1 MPARLMRRT
10 FSCRPSTASRL
21 RGTLRI
27 LILHFKNFSS
37 LMKSTLT
44 ASALLCLITA
54 QPLIAA
60 PSEILSF
67 EGISPRI
74 RKYNPKLAAARF
86 RIDEA
91 IGLAKQ
97 SGRLSNPSLDTG
109 ISNNPRTNEGS
120 LEIGFTQKF
129 PLTRRLGIEKEISG
143 TEIQAAEAEVKN
155 VERLLIAE
163 ARKEFVM
170 AVAIRDRKNLL
181 KQQQDLATELANFIA
196 TKSKQGEI
204 SPLDAAQAKLASFK
218 LTSQERQLITE
229 ETAIL
234 GKLRPLL
241 GIAPEASITLS
252 GYPSILPVSNDT
264 TLQRPDLT
272 SAKLQVRAAESGIKL
287 EQANRRED
295 IELSL
300 FAAGER
306 NEDAPNGMANESIF
320 GFKASIPLPFWNDNQ
335 GHIDAATA
343 RRNRKHQEVKTL
355 ANQIEHEAQTA
366 LTEIRQWTAL
376 LGELNEKLL
385 PLAKEQSD
393 LLEKAY
399 QEGQA
404 DLQSVLNS
412 RHQILELLST
422 QIDATRELHLA
433 NIRHQAARGAGF

>member
-1 MPARLMRRT
+1 
-10 FSCRPSTASRL
+10 
-21 RGTLRI
+21 
-27 LILHFKNFSS
+27 
-37 LMKSTLT
+37 MKSTLT

-67 EGISPRI
+67 EGISPRV
-74 RKYNPKLAAARF
+74 RKYNPELAAARF

-120 LEIGFTQKF
+120 VEIGFTQKF

-143 TEIQAAEAEVKN
+143 TEIQAAEAEVEN
-155 VERLLIAE
+155 VARLLVAE
-163 ARKEFVM
+163 ARQEFVKIL
-170 AVAIRDRKNLL
+170 AIRDRKNLL
-181 KQQQDLATELANFIA
+181 KQQQDLAAELANFIA
-196 TKSKQGEI
+196 AKSKQGES
-204 SPLDAAQAKLASFK
+204 SPLDVAQAKLASLK
-218 LTSQERQLITE
+218 LTTQERQLMTE
-229 ETAIL
+229 ETATL

-241 GIAPEASITLS
+241 GIAPETSITLS

-306 NEDAPNGMANESIF
+306 NEDAPQGLVNESIF
-320 GFKASIPLPFWNDNQ
+320 GFKASIPLPFWNNNQ
-335 GHIDAATA
+335 GNIDAATA
-343 RRNRKHQEVKTL
+343 RRNRKHQEMKAL
-355 ANQIEHEAQTA
+355 ANHIEHEAQTA
-366 LTEIRQWTAL
+366 LTEIRQWAAL
-376 LGELNEKLL
+376 VKELNEKLL
-385 PLAKEQSD
+385 PLAEQQTS
-393 LLEKAY
+393 LLEKAFR
-399 QEGQA
+399 EGQA
-404 DLQSVLNS
+404 DLQTVLNS
-412 RHQILELLST
+412 RDQTLALLAT
-422 QIDATRELHLA
+422 KIDAIRELHLA
-433 NIRHQAARGAGF
+433 NIRHQAALGGGF